1 VTGLHPSGPGRRVC
15 EIATRLDREK
25 FEVSVVALHGGPLA
39 ETLEGSGVAVTV
51 LRMRSKLNF
60 TRMSKLAGLLRD
72 FQADLVHTHQF
83 HADFAGRPAARLAAV
98 PNLVHTVHVAEGRF
112 RPWQFAYA
120 RFLSGYCDR
129 IVCVSPAVRLHHSKR
144 SGLPDSMYTV
154 IPSGIDA
161 EVFTQDP
168 ADRGRLRGQWGI
180 DDSRPVIAFIGRLD
194 RQKGIETLLS
204 AMSHLAGRGQA
215 MDVVIAGDGPRRHL
229 VENFIRYGEGGNR
242 CRLLGF
248 VDDVRAV
255 FSAAD
260 IFTTTSNW
268 EGHPLATSEA
278 MAAGLPVVA
287 TRAPGLGDLVTDGVT
302 GLLADCGDT
311 FGIAER
317 IEQLAG
323 DAKLRKRLGR
333 AGRQCIVENYPVS
346 AMVEAIEKLYMEVT
360 SETLANRPRR
370 IDADWDE

>member
-1 VTGLHPSGPGRRVC
+1 V
-15 EIATRLDREK
+15 
-25 FEVSVVALHGGPLA
+25 FVVALRTGPLI
-39 ETLEGSGVAVTV
+39 ERLRQSGAAVTV
-51 LRMRSKLNF
+51 LPIRSKLSF
-60 TRMSKLAGLLRD
+60 ARIGRLAGLLRD
-72 FQADLVHTHQF
+72 FQADLVHTHRF
-83 HADFAGRPAARLAAV
+83 HADCVGRPAARLAGV
-98 PNLVHTVHVAEGRF
+98 PKLVHTVHAAEGRF

-129 IVCVSPAVRLHHSKR
+129 IVCVSPSVCSYHSRR
-144 SGLPDSMYTV
+144 SGLPESLYAV

-161 EVFTQDP
+161 AAFTPEP
-168 ADRGRLRGQWGI
+168 ADRARLRREWGL
-180 DDSRPVIAFIGRLD
+180 DDSTPVIASVGRLD
-194 RQKGIETLLS
+194 KQKGIEALLS
-204 AMSHLAGRGQA
+204 AMSHLAARGQA
-215 MDVVIAGDGPRRHL
+215 TDIVIAGDGPRRHL

-255 FSAAD
+255 LSAAD

-323 DAKLRKRLGR
+323 DSGLRKRLGQ
-333 AGRQCIVENYPVS
+333 AGRRRITEDYPVS
-346 AMVEAIEKLYMEVT
+346 AMVQAVERLYLEVT
-360 SETLANRPRR
+360 AEALTHHSHP
-370 IDADWDE
+370 IDADWEE